1 MTSDDSVIKSGLEIV
16 SEFVDSLS
24 DGDSIDSQ
32 TLASIRELH
41 KSGKLTRTRLLQS
54 LRDLREAFYFYDTNS
69 KIVASFQTQILSL
82 GAIFDRFV
90 QVQSTSL
97 QTVLD
102 KISDDIGRFYQML
115 HPSENVDKVRLR
127 IVGEEGIEFEYY
139 FHGKPTYPPLKY
151 LSESHLN
158 SLGVVLFLASAK
170 LFNRKSKF
178 LVLDDIVTSFD
189 VNHRRRLLRLIK
201 EVFRDWQVILL
212 THEAFWF
219 DIIKKELVP
228 DGWLVKEVICD
239 AENGIQIEPSANDL
253 IALIAA
259 KRQKFDVSNDLRKLL
274 EATLKEICKC
284 PRGQDGL
291 SLQRPKRA
299 PDEWRI
305 DERAEGNDQQE
316 MCRAERPRN
325 IFTSGGFKFDCDV
338 RLP

>member
-170 LFNRKSKF
+170 LSSIAK
-178 LVLDDIVTSFD
+178 
-189 VNHRRRLLRLIK
+189 
-201 EVFRDWQVILL
+201 
-212 THEAFWF
+212 
-219 DIIKKELVP
+219 
-228 DGWLVKEVICD
+228 
-239 AENGIQIEPSANDL
+239 AN
-253 IALIAA
+253 
-259 KRQKFDVSNDLRKLL
+259 F
-274 EATLKEICKC
+274 
-284 PRGQDGL
+284 
-291 SLQRPKRA
+291 
-299 PDEWRI
+299 
-305 DERAEGNDQQE
+305 
-316 MCRAERPRN
+316 
-325 IFTSGGFKFDCDV
+325 
-338 RLP
+338 